1 MAGNF
6 FRGTTA
12 EQDSRWGGDAALIRK
27 LEKKDQFSKAFT
39 QKVWHST
46 ALYSL

>member
-39 QKVWHST
+39 QKVQYST
-46 ALYSL
+46 VLYSL